1 MHIHSNTSMPSKQNT
16 TVVNGAK
23 EIRNGPDGVNG
34 VKGIN
39 GVNKL
44 NGVNGAPTGSTG
56 ATAPSISAT
65 GHNDDPI
72 VIIGMGM
79 RLPGG
84 VTDAPSLWNLLIE
97 KRDGCRRVPED
108 RYNID
113 AFYSGP
119 EQKRGLV
126 PVEYANF
133 LQDLNLKH
141 LDTSVFRLTRPE
153 AEFMD
158 PQQRLLLEVTREA
171 LENAGETQ
179 WRGKSIGCWIGTLG
193 DDFANLHGLEDQDL
207 GSEAITIYADFLQAN
222 RVSYEFDFQGPR

>member
-1 MHIHSNTSMPSKQNT
+1 MAIHRKTSTPSDPNTN
-16 TVVNGAK
+16 
-23 EIRNGPDGVNG
+23 GVNEINGGNG
-34 VKGIN
+34 VSSIN
-39 GVNKL
+39 GVNGIHK
-44 NGVNGAPTGSTG
+44 GPTTG
-56 ATAPSISAT
+56 T
-65 GHNDDPI
+65 GPPALLTKHIDDPI

-84 VTDAPSLWNLLIE
+84 VTDATSLWDLLIN
-97 KRDGCRRVPED
+97 KRDGRRRVPDD

-171 LENAGETQ
+171 LENAGEIQ
-179 WRGKSIGCWIGTLG
+179 WRGKNIGCWVGSLG